1 MIDYILPVQQEVKSG
16 ESIMS
21 PIHNGKGMI
30 VIGYQGIGKST
41 LASKRDGIIDL
52 ESSNFKIDGERDEN
66 WYIIYCRIAVS
77 LACQGYIVLISS
89 HECVRSELRKY
100 NPNNPKDK
108 YTVVIICP
116 HYALEDQWI
125 QRLHNR
131 YIQDRSDKN
140 YAAWKDAETHFAD
153 SIQSM
158 TRDVVFSIIL
168 LDSMD
173 YDLGGLIMSLY
184 RASQPKAHFSQR
196 IREEGC

>member
-77 LACQGYIVLISS
+77 LARQGYIVLISS

-100 NPNNPKDK
+100 NPEDK

-116 HYALEDQWI
+116 HYSLKDQWI
-125 QRLHNR
+125 HRLYDR
-131 YIQDRSDKN
+131 YIHDPSNKN
-140 YAAWKDAETHFAD
+140 HAAWKDAEAHFTD

-158 TRDVVFSIIL
+158 TQGAVFSIIFL
-168 LDSMD
+168 NSMD

-184 RASQPKAHFSQR
+184 RASQPKTHFSQR

>member
-1 MIDYILPVQQEVKSG
+1 MINYIPPVQQEVKPG

-21 PIHNGKGMI
+21 MFHNNKGMI

-41 LASKRDGIIDL
+41 VASKRDGIIDL
-52 ESSNFKIDGERDEN
+52 ESSNFKINGERDKN

-89 HECVRSELRKY
+89 HECVRSELQKY
-100 NPNNPKDK
+100 NPNNHKDK

-116 HYALEDQWI
+116 HYTLEDQWI

-131 YIQDRSDKN
+131 YIQDPSNKN
-140 YAAWKDAETHFAD
+140 LAAWKDAEAHFVD

-158 TRDVVFSIIL
+158 TRSVVFSIIL
-168 LDSMD
+168 LKSMD

-184 RASQPKAHFSQR
+184 RANQSKYNLTPRLQ
-196 IREEGC
+196 EEGC